1 MDFSPQFLGPIIVA
15 LITAAASYI
24 LIIQKMRNELGDQ
37 TKRALETYREKTE
50 TAEANDRLAFRGEQ
64 RAEMQELRQKVQQ
77 CENDKADMI
86 LKLAGAQAKTTILE
100 ARVGVLE
107 HASSAH

>member
-1 MDFSPQFLGPIIVA
+1 MDLSPQLLGPVIVA

-24 LIIQKMRNELGDQ
+24 LIIQKMRNELGEQ
-37 TKRALETYREKTE
+37 TKRALETFREKTE
-50 TAEANDRLAFRGEQ
+50 TAEVNDRLAFRVEQ

-77 CENDKADMI
+77 CDNDKADMI

-100 ARVGVLE
+100 ARVSVLE
-107 HASSAH
+107 HAPPGH